1 MNQGEAAFPNRA
13 RASNVSSVFRPTT
26 PVPAMICH
34 GSTRFGNRATASRPS
49 PSRISSARGR
59 SPVAT
64 VIVTVRVENLPRLK
78 LRTVR
83 ISPLG
88 ITYISPDGAR
98 SSVARRVMDSIIPST
113 PAISTFSPTA

>member
-1 MNQGEAAFPNRA
+1 
-13 RASNVSSVFRPTT
+13 
-26 PVPAMICH
+26 
-34 GSTRFGNRATASRPS
+34 
-49 PSRISSARGR
+49 
-59 SPVAT
+59 VAT